1 MHLMSTSFYLNTQ
14 PASASATHLFT
25 NLMAAAEG
33 SWKHSKFFD
42 VSKSTA
48 IYKKIVFRINHT
60 VILYEDKDSMSP
72 CRMITI
78 ECEICCEKGALS
90 GAGRGRGGE
99 VVVTQTIFYNL
110 SAGPHL
116 PTPSQIINSSSA
128 QIRGHS

>member
-33 SWKHSKFFD
+33 SWKHRKFFD

-90 GAGRGRGGE
+90 VGQCRGGAGAERRGGGD
-99 VVVTQTIFYNL
+99 TNNIL
-110 SAGPHL
+110 
-116 PTPSQIINSSSA
+116 
-128 QIRGHS
+128 